1 LSFRPSSPRDITKAI
16 EEGTAMN
23 RSAIKLALIAGALA
37 AAAAVAATAQPKGPL
52 AYATDGKLIA
62 PADYREW
69 VFLSAGLD
77 MTYGPAAPPAGVHR
91 FDNVFVDPAAY
102 QGFKRTG
109 AWPDKTVMVLEI
121 RNAAQDVSINK
132 AGHVQTDVAAIE
144 LHVKDEAK
152 GGWGF
157 YSVSAK
163 GETRKIPEN
172 SACHACHTSSGAV
185 DTTFVQ
191 FYPTLIEAAKKAGT
205 LKQ

>member
-1 LSFRPSSPRDITKAI
+1 MDTRKT
-16 EEGTAMN
+16 
-23 RSAIKLALIAGALA
+23 ALILGAAGCLA
-37 AAAAVAATAQPKGPL
+37 AIAVAAAAQPKGPL
-52 AYATDGKLIA
+52 AYAPDGKLIA

-77 MTYGPAAPPAGVHR
+77 MTYGPAMPPPGVHR

-102 QGFKRTG
+102 QAFRRTG
-109 AWPDKTVMVLEI
+109 AWPDKTVMVLEV

-144 LHVKDEAK
+144 LHVKDQAK
-152 GGWGF
+152 GGWAF
-157 YSVSAK
+157 YGVDAK
-163 GETRKIPEN
+163 GETRKIPAN
-172 SACHACHTSSGAV
+172 SACDACHGSSGAV

-205 LKQ
+205 LKSAAN